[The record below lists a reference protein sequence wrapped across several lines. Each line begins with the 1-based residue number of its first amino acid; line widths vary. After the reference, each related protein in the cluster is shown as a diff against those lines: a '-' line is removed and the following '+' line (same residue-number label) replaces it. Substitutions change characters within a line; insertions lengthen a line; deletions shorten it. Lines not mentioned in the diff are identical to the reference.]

1 MARLLISI
9 PEQEAAEIR
18 QKAKSLGL
26 TTSAYVR
33 NTVKDSMNKDT
44 RHNQILKAI
53 RALVPTLAEALG
65 RTQNVSAEMT
75 QKLSNLLV
83 EMYDRRNS

>member
-9 PEQEAAEIR
+9 PEQEAVEIR

-33 NTVKDSMNKDT
+33 NTVKDSINKDT

>member
-9 PEQEAAEIR
+9 PEQEAVEIR

-53 RALVPTLAEALG
+53 RALVPTFAEALG

>member
-9 PEQEAAEIR
+9 PEQEAVEIR